1 MLQAAIDQV
10 LATPVVH
17 GEIEL
22 KQPKVFYRFAD
33 SELESLSPL
42 QKQIMR
48 MGPSN
53 TLRLQTFVRRLVK
66 KETPQLCWGGT
77 QSLTVPETS

>member
-1 MLQAAIDQV
+1 MVNEGNDQTVIQAAIDQV

-22 KQPKVFYRFAD
+22 KQPKVLYIFAD
-33 SELESLSPL
+33 SALESLTPL

-53 TLRLQTFVRRLVK
+53 TLRLQTFVRRLV
-66 KETPQLCWGGT
+66 L
-77 QSLTVPETS
+77 SLEGDML